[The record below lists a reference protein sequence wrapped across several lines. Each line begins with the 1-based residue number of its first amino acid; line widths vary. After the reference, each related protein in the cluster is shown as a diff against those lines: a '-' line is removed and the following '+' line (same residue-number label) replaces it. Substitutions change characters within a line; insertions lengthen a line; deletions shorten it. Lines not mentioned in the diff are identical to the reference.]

1 MLSLMSVSTI
11 LRRLLPSFLG
21 GQRPPIVAVLRL
33 EGVIGAMGGLRQGL
47 TIAGTAALLDRA
59 FKVRPLS
66 AVALVINSPGGAATQ
81 SALIHERIRLLAEE
95 KKVPVYAFCEDVA
108 ASGGYMLALA
118 ADRIIAHP
126 TSIVG
131 SIGVISGGF
140 GFDKAIDKLGIQRR
154 IYTAGANKHRLD
166 PFLPEN
172 PDDIAHLKSLQADI
186 HTIFKDMVTGRRGLR
201 LKEPAGD
208 LFTGDVWTGRRALEL
223 GLIDGLGEIRSTLKA
238 ELGEKVRL
246 VPIAPKKRM
255 FALGRL
261 LTRRGG
267 LDGGGLA
274 AEALSTVEARGLW
287 SRFGL

>member
-1 MLSLMSVSTI
+1 MPLI
-11 LRRLLPSFLG
+11 DALRRRLPAFLG
-21 GQRPPIVAVLRL
+21 GRRPATVAVLRL
-33 EGVIGAMGGLRQGL
+33 EGVIGNLGGLRQGMTL
-47 TIAGTAALLDRA
+47 AATAGLIERA
-59 FKVRPLS
+59 FQVKPLS

-81 SALIHERIRLLAEE
+81 SALIHERIRLLAGE

-140 GFDKAIDKLGIQRR
+140 GFDKAMEKLGIERR

-172 PDDIAHLKSLQADI
+172 PDDITHLKSLQSDI
-186 HTIFKDMVTGRRGLR
+186 HEVFKAMVQGRRGLR
-201 LKEPAGD
+201 LKEPVAD

-223 GLIDGLGEIRSTLKA
+223 GLIDGLGEIRATLKA

-255 FALGRL
+255 FGLGRL
-261 LTRRGG
+261 LTRGS
-267 LDGGGLA
+267 GLA
-274 AEALSTVEARGLW
+274 GEALSTVEERGLW

>member
-1 MLSLMSVSTI
+1 MSVSTA

-21 GQRPPIVAVLRL
+21 GKRPPTVAVLRL
-33 EGVIGAMGGLRQGL
+33 EGVIGAMGGLRHGL

-59 FKVRPLS
+59 FKVKPLS

-140 GFDKAIDKLGIQRR
+140 GFDKAISKLGIERR

-172 PDDIAHLKSLQADI
+172 PDDIVHLKSLQADI

-223 GLIDGLGEIRSTLKA
+223 GLIDGLGEIRATLKA

-255 FALGRL
+255 FGLGRL
-261 LTRRGG
+261 LTRGS
-267 LDGGGLA
+267 GLA
-274 AEALSTVEARGLW
+274 GEALSTVEERGLW

>member
-1 MLSLMSVSTI
+1 MSISTA

-21 GQRPPIVAVLRL
+21 GKRPPTVAVLRL

-47 TIAGTAALLDRA
+47 TIAGTAGLIDRA
-59 FKVRPLS
+59 FRVKPLS

-140 GFDKAIDKLGIQRR
+140 GFDKAINKLGIERR

-172 PDDIAHLKSLQADI
+172 PDDIVHLKSLQADI

-201 LKEPAGD
+201 LKQPAGD

-255 FALGRL
+255 FGLGRL
-261 LTRRGG
+261 LTRQ
-267 LDGGGLA
+267 GGLA
-274 AEALSTVEARGLW
+274 GEALSTVEARGLW